1 MEEKEVKKLLVS
13 EKVTRD
19 KLAVSAGSGSVEVY
33 ATPMVIALMEKAAAA
48 LAQEFIE
55 DDCTTVGTAVSI
67 EHIAA
72 TAEGVEVF
80 AEAELISQNGR
91 SFEFYVTA
99 YDNAGVIAKG
109 THSRFAVNSEKF
121 LGKAKARAN
130 QE

>member
-1 MEEKEVKKLLVS
+1 MEEKEVKKLRVS
-13 EKVTRD
+13 EKVTKD

-33 ATPMVIALMEKAAAA
+33 ATPMVVALMEKAAAA
-48 LAQEFIE
+48 LAQKFIAE
-55 DDCTTVGTAVSI
+55 DCTTVGTAVSI

-72 TAEGVEVF
+72 TAEGVEVY
-80 AEAELISQNGR
+80 AEAELVSHNGR

-99 YDNAGVIAKG
+99 YDNAGMIAKG

-121 LGKAKARAN
+121 SGRAKARAN

>member
-1 MEEKEVKKLLVS
+1 MEEKAEKITVS
-13 EKVTRD
+13 ETVTRD

-33 ATPMVIALMEKAAAA
+33 ATPMVIALMEKAASE
-48 LAQEFIE
+48 LAEKFIAE
-55 DDCTTVGTAVSI
+55 DYTTVGTAVSI

>member
-48 LAQEFIE
+48 LAQKFIT

-109 THSRFAVNSEKF
+109 THRRYAVNSEKF

>member
-33 ATPMVIALMEKAAAA
+33 ATPMVIALMEKAASA
-48 LAQEFIE
+48 LAIE

>member
-1 MEEKEVKKLLVS
+1 MEEKELKKLKVS

-19 KLAVSAGSGSVEVY
+19 KLAVSVGSGSVEVY

-91 SFEFYVTA
+91 SIMQV
-99 YDNAGVIAKG
+99 
-109 THSRFAVNSEKF
+109 
-121 LGKAKARAN
+121 L
-130 QE
+130 